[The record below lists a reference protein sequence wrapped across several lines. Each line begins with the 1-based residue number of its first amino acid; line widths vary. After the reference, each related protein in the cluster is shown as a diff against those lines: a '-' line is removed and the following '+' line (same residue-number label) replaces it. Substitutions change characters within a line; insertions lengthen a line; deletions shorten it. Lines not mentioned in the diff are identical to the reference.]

1 MILLDGE
8 MEIIMLEYDGGNRAR
23 ILHEDTGREWWVDI
37 SRLSFFDGAS
47 LEEPDDGNCGVVMF
61 PHTAAQLEGLAT
73 AMRYAEAEF
82 LGQFETAECPYC
94 GEEAFVTPLGRVV
107 CSCWTNPAL
116 EICEDLKAQEGE
128 KA

>member
-23 ILHEDTGREWWVDI
+23 ILHEDTGKEWWVDI
-37 SRLSFFDGAS
+37 SRLSFLDES
-47 LEEPDDGNCGVVMF
+47 PEEPDDGTGIVLL
-61 PHTAAQLEGLAT
+61 PHTTAQLEGLAT
-73 AMRYAEAEF
+73 VMRYAEAEF

-107 CSCWTNPAL
+107 CSCCTNPAE
-116 EICEDLKAQEGE
+116 EICEDLKTQEGG